1 MEKWL
6 ATIADGMLP
15 TNQKIEGKE
24 EF

>member
-1 MEKWL
+1 MKKWL

-15 TNQKIEGKE
+15 TNKKIEGKE